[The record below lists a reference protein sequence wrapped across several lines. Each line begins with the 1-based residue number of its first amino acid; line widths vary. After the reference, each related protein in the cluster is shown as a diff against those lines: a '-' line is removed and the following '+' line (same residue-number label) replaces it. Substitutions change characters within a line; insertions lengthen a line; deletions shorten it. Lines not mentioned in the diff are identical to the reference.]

1 MESSVA
7 AQVLPGLST
16 KGKTSIMLHFRQ
28 RKIRTDPWPKD
39 ILKAEV
45 KEATNR
51 LGILPDNLIIFRYKV
66 RELSYHRQEILE
78 ELVRIKK
85 DIRPDLVFLPSSND
99 LHQDHSTVSVEGIR
113 AFKDTAIL
121 GYEIPWNNIEFHT
134 EAFISLSEENINRK
148 VFALDAYNRRGE
160 VTRTRN
166 LSEAWRG
173 CECSNRY
180 SLCGGIRGH
189 TMGDK
194 ITGDAKLNLK
204 ASYIARF
211 LNGEFHGVDIQIKT
225 VEPINDITENALV
238 FSKEKIQK
246 HLLEKLQDVCIVTSA
261 LPDEGTGRNA
271 FILVKNPRLA
281 FAKALS
287 EFFVERKT
295 PGIGQY
301 TVIHPTARIGLSV
314 IIGNGCTI
322 GRDVEIGDYT
332 EIRHNV
338 VIADG
343 VKIGKHCLIR
353 SNAVL
358 GEEGFGFEY
367 EEDGTPI
374 RIPHLVA
381 EN

>member
-1 MESSVA
+1 
-7 AQVLPGLST
+7 
-16 KGKTSIMLHFRQ
+16 
-28 RKIRTDPWPKD
+28 
-39 ILKAEV
+39 
-45 KEATNR
+45 
-51 LGILPDNLIIFRYKV
+51 
-66 RELSYHRQEILE
+66 
-78 ELVRIKK
+78 
-85 DIRPDLVFLPSSND
+85 
-99 LHQDHSTVSVEGIR
+99 
-113 AFKDTAIL
+113 
-121 GYEIPWNNIEFHT
+121 
-134 EAFISLSEENINRK
+134 
-148 VFALDAYNRRGE
+148 
-160 VTRTRN
+160 
-166 LSEAWRG
+166 
-173 CECSNRY
+173 
-180 SLCGGIRGH
+180 
-189 TMGDK
+189 MGDK

-204 ASYIARF
+204 ASDIARF

-374 RIPHLVA
+374 RIPHLGGVRIEDYVEIGNFTTIARGTLKETVIHSHVKIDNLVHIAHNCIIGENSMIIACA
-381 EN
+381 EISGSTVVGRNSWLGPGCATKQKITIGDDCFIGAGSVVLEDVPPGVVMIGNPARFLRNRS